1 MYAVH
6 DNLFVMSVASHH
18 AARATKASVA
28 RFATLISSHSSTE
41 SGARMRHGTDA
52 RKEATM
58 PLRYRGDVCATS
70 VTENATFWKFAHMQ
84 VAMESTVHQ

>member
-18 AARATKASVA
+18 AARATEANVA
-28 RFATLISSHSSTE
+28 IFAALISSHSSTE

-52 RKEATM
+52 RKTIREATM
-58 PLRYRGDVCATS
+58 PLRYRGDVYATN
-70 VTENATFWKFAHMQ
+70 VT
-84 VAMESTVHQ
+84 